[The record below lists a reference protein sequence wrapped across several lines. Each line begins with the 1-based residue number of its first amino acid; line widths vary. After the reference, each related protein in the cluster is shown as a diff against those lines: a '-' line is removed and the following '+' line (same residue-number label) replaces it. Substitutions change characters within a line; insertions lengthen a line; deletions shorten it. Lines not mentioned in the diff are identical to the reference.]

1 MKIPASLH
9 IVLGMQ
15 YTNAVILLG
24 FMAATSLIS
33 GIKDAYGY
41 FHYVLIGFAILF
53 ICLEADVIARFK
65 EMRRL
70 QDSIGSVDLFKT
82 DKVYQNGQK
91 TKLRQEFP

>member
-15 YTNAVILLG
+15 YTNAVILLS

-33 GIKDAYGY
+33 SIKDAYGY

-53 ICLEADVIARFK
+53 ICLEAFVIVCFK
-65 EMRRL
+65 EMMRL
-70 QDSIGSVDLFKT
+70 QDVMGL
-82 DKVYQNGQK
+82 
-91 TKLRQEFP
+91 QERERLQE